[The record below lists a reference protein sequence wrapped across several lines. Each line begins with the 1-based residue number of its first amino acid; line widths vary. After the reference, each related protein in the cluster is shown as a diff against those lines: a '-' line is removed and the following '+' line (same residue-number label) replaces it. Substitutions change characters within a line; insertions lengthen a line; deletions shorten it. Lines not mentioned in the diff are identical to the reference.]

1 MLDSSSKKEYRCY
14 NSISRKL
21 LVSCGVSFL
30 EHQPFYPNASLYGRQ
45 PVKTIIWT
53 LCCTFY
59 FYHSNNKILQI
70 LHKKTIQGGESH
82 NQKKYKR
89 DTGLFRRP
97 EEPQQCQLLDPAEF
111 SIHVDNVAPFDGL
124 EIPIAMRKGV
134 RSCIQHMITNHPT
147 YTMLSTQYRA
157 YHKIDSIEI
166 LKDIHSVLQYRHW
179 KVAVLEETYALSGND
194 TWEIVDLPKDQRT
207 VGCWWVYTLNYKSDG
222 TIEGYKVRLVA
233 KLLSDFQQRLW

>member
-1 MLDSSSKKEYRCY
+1 MP
-14 NSISRKL
+14 IVGSR
-21 LVSCGVSFL
+21 
-30 EHQPFYPNASLYGRQ
+30 
-45 PVKTIIWT
+45 
-53 LCCTFY
+53 
-59 FYHSNNKILQI
+59 
-70 LHKKTIQGGESH
+70 
-82 NQKKYKR
+82 
-89 DTGLFRRP
+89 
-97 EEPQQCQLLDPAEF
+97 AEF

-207 VGCWWVYTLNYKSDG
+207 VGCRWVYTLNYKSDG

-233 KLLSDFQQRLW
+233 QSFSQTFIKDYDKTFAPVVKMSSLKCCCFLRQTLTRNTSNSRKECLSKCGFR